1 MLRGW
6 HYEPREC
13 ERTLAV
19 LTRWQSRVCGR
30 TSSGSYRRSRMQRR
44 ALRMACSIFEQSY
57 IMRYLK
63 NCIMYHI
70 IFYEISSR
78 HVATRVPCAFRNH
91 KCARRT

>member
-30 TSSGSYRRSRMQRR
+30 TSSGSYSRSRMQRR
-44 ALRMACSIFEQSY
+44 ALRMACSVLEQYY
-57 IMRYLK
+57 IMRY
-63 NCIMYHI
+63 
-70 IFYEISSR
+70 
-78 HVATRVPCAFRNH
+78 
-91 KCARRT
+91 